1 MQITKGFKYRLYLNK
16 EQQKQ
21 LNHCCFIYNQAYNI
35 CLDLQNQTWNDNKDK
50 PKEERVYLKSSE
62 LDFKIKQAL
71 KNRELPFKTVI
82 AQRARINAEKALQE
96 AIKKPERGFPK
107 FKNSS
112 EPNQSFTWNNQGC
125 SIKIEE
131 GKRFGVLRLMKDNFK
146 FRCHRALP
154 KNYKLNE
161 IGISRKGFKYY
172 VAFSITYEEE
182 INAISKEKVQTAI
195 GLDLNVNEVGLS
207 SNELVETR
215 SKQINKIKYSK
226 AFKRLQRKQS
236 RRVEKAKR
244 TKVKLGKN
252 FRKTQRKLNKK
263 YEKAVNIK
271 KDIQHKFSKEIV
283 DKFDLIVVEN
293 LNVKNMTKRAKLKNV
308 KAKSG
313 LNRSILDT
321 SFSQLISFLEYK
333 ASHNGKLFTKIAPQ
347 YTSKG
352 CSNCGTIK
360 FDLKL
365 KDRTFVC
372 DACGFVT
379 HRDLNA
385 AINILRR
392 GLKALG
398 IPLSQIKEIKL
409 SNVKSKSFELGIS
422 LLDSKQLAFR
432 VSGR

>member
-1 MQITKGFKYRLYLNK
+1 MQITKGFKYRLYPNK
-16 EQQKQ
+16 EQQRQ
-21 LNHCCFIYNQAYNI
+21 INHCCFIYNQAYNI
-35 CLDLQNQTWNDNKDK
+35 CLDLQNDNWENNKNK
-50 PKEERVYLKSSE
+50 PKKERIYPKSSE
-62 LDFKIKQAL
+62 LDFKIKQDL

-82 AQRARINAEKALQE
+82 AQRARINAERALRE
-96 AIKKPERGFPK
+96 AIKKPEHGFPK

-112 EPNQSFTWNNQGC
+112 EPNQSFTWGNQSC

-131 GKRFGVLRLMKDNFK
+131 GKRFGVVRLMKDNFK

-154 KNYKLNE
+154 QNYKLNE
-161 IGISRKGFKYY
+161 VGISRKGFKYY
-172 VAFSITYEEE
+172 IAFSITYEEE
-182 INAISKEKVQTAI
+182 INAISKEEVQTAI
-195 GLDLNVNEVGLS
+195 GLDLNINEVGLS

-215 SKQINKIKYSK
+215 SKEINKIKYAK

-244 TKVKLGKN
+244 IKIKLGKN

-293 LNVKNMTKRAKLKNV
+293 LKVKNMTKRAKLKNV

-321 SFSQLISFLEYK
+321 SFFQLISFLEYK
-333 ASHNGKLFTKIAPQ
+333 ASHNGKLFTKIPPQ
-347 YTSKG
+347 YTSKS

-360 FDLKL
+360 IDLKL

-372 DACGFVT
+372 DACGFLT

-398 IPLSQIKEIKL
+398 IPIEQIKEIKL
-409 SNVKSKSFELGIS
+409 SAVKSKSFELGIS

>member
-1 MQITKGFKYRLYLNK
+1 MQITKGFKYRLYLTK

-35 CLDLQNQTWNDNKDK
+35 CLDLQNKIWNENKEK
-50 PKEERVYLKSSE
+50 PKEERIYPKSSE

-71 KNRELPFKTVI
+71 KNRDLQFKTVI
-82 AQRARINAEKALQE
+82 AQRARMNAEKALKT
-96 AIKKPERGFPK
+96 AIQKSERGFPK

-112 EPNQSFTWNNQGC
+112 EPNQSFTWNNQNC
-125 SIKIEE
+125 LIEIKE
-131 GKRFGVLRLMKDNFK
+131 GKRFGVLHLMKTDFK
-146 FRCHRALP
+146 FRCHRTLP
-154 KNYKLNE
+154 QNYKLNE
-161 IGISRKGFKYY
+161 VGISRKGFKYY

-182 INAISKEKVQTAI
+182 INVVSKEEVQTAI
-195 GLDLNVNEVGLS
+195 GLDLNINEVGLS

-215 SKQINKIKYSK
+215 SKQINKIKYAKS
-226 AFKRLQRKQS
+226 FKRLQRKQG
-236 RRVEKAKR
+236 RRIEIAKN
-244 TKVKLGKN
+244 TKKKVSKN
-252 FRKTQRKLNKK
+252 FRKTQRTLNKK

-283 DKFDLIVVEN
+283 DKFDLIVVED

-333 ASHNGKLFTKIAPQ
+333 AMHNGKLFTKIPPQ

-392 GLKALG
+392 GLDALG